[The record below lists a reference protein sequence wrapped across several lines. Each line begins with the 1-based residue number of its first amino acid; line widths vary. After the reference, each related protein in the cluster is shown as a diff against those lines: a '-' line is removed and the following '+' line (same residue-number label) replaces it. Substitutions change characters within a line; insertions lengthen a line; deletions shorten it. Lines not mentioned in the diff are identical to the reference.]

1 MAEEDSHNKKEESGS
16 NTTESRK
23 DDKESQEGAS
33 KKTLISLTIKTLD
46 SQNHKIEEVDE
57 ESSIKDFKSKIADSV
72 GISAERQR
80 LIYCGRVLNDEK
92 KLKEYS
98 LNGKVIHL
106 VQRPPPSSSG
116 KWRIIGTYVVLS
128 LEITK

>member
-1 MAEEDSHNKKEESGS
+1 MSEEDSYNKNESGS
-16 NTTESRK
+16 DTTESRK

-57 ESSIKDFKSKIADSV
+57 DSSIKDFKSKIADTV

-116 KWRIIGTYVVLS
+116 K
-128 LEITK
+128 

>member
-1 MAEEDSHNKKEESGS
+1 MAEEESKPKSGQNGSTDSKKEGNDNESSCTGPSTS
-16 NTTESRK
+16 NETAN
-23 DDKESQEGAS
+23 Q
-33 KKTLISLTIKTLD
+33 TLISLTIKTLD

-57 ESSIKDFKSKIADSV
+57 DSTVKEFKVKIADIV
-72 GISAERQR
+72 GIAAERQR

-106 VQRPPPSSSG
+106 VQRQPPGNSGNFAILPPS
-116 KWRIIGTYVVLS
+116 
-128 LEITK
+128 